1 MMHKRQTSI
10 AGAAVISLLL
20 LGLVPVFAQSNEPS
34 QTDRATTII
43 QVAQAARSYAEQL
56 VGIAKQHQVNTTKA
70 EYLISQADPLLSKAQ
85 SEVST
90 NATLAIR
97 DAMGAMQGF
106 RGAAEYIQ
114 SALMGPSEHRNDDR
128 KADQLGYLRK
138 EVQRAESRTDQ
149 LQTVLTKLCSAQ
161 GASTST
167 CSDAT
172 SNLGTAKSDLDQ
184 AATLLRSDNANV
196 TSVVSLF
203 KDAQKHMSIVYT
215 DINQLANARRAQEAI
230 NYIQN
235 YLQKQLT
242 KLQKVVANMSS
253 SATQE
258 QYQQQLTQAQT
269 LLNSAIQ
276 AFQSG
281 SFETGMHDAQQA
293 MQLMQQ
299 VAQGI
304 RGVTYAHYIQTEI
317 EPKLAQLQETAQK
330 ANLTSSVRQ
339 EVQSQ
344 LAQAKSLL
352 DGAIQSF
359 LSGNFK
365 TGEQQVQQ
373 AIHLMQQVMQEIES
387 STHHP

>member
-1 MMHKRQTSI
+1 MMHKRQTTI

-138 EVQRAESRTDQ
+138 EVHRAESRADQ

-167 CSDAT
+167 CSDAI

-184 AATLLRSDNANV
+184 AATLLKSDNADV
-196 TSVVSLF
+196 TSVVSLI